1 MRVGTRHSTGQPLNC
16 TAIFIVLHVWGIPG
30 TADCNSSLF
39 YKHKQ
44 KLKKIKVSLSAIT
57 TGFINLTVEPMEP
70 EQRLWG
76 HLQVSRE
83 GKFRDINE
91 ITEIQHD
98 VIQIGRA
105 HV

>member
-1 MRVGTRHSTGQPLNC
+1 MNY
-16 TAIFIVLHVWGIPG
+16 TAIFIVPHVWGIPG
-30 TADCNSSLF
+30 TSDCNSSLF

-44 KLKKIKVSLSAIT
+44 KLKKKKVLSVIT

-70 EQRLWG
+70 KQRRLWG

-83 GKFRDINE
+83 WKFRDINE

-98 VIQIGRA
+98 VIRPRLNSEE
-105 HV
+105 